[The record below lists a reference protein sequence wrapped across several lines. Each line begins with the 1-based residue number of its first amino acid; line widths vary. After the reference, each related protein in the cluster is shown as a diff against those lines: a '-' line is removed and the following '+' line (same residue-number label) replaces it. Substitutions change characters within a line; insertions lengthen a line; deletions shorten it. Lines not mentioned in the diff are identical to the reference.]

1 MMALARVAK
10 VGEIPDGEIRGFELN
25 GKPVAIANQG
35 GKFYALNGTC
45 PHRGGPLGE
54 GTLEGNLLTCP
65 WHGWQFEVATG
76 KNAIGGAG
84 AACFHVEVRWD
95 EVLVDVE

>member
-1 MMALARVAK
+1 MALARVAK
-10 VGEIPDGEIRGFELN
+10 VAEIPDGEIRGFELN

-35 GKFYALNGTC
+35 GKFYALDGTC

-54 GTLEGNLLTCP
+54 GTLEGNLVTCP

-76 KNAIGGAG
+76 KNAIVGPS
-84 AACFHVEVRWD
+84 AACFPVELRGD
-95 EVLVDVE
+95 EVFVDAG